1 MQILEPADLENEAT
15 AVKALIQNN
24 FEKQSPA
31 IIKVVVR
38 YASLVKVEYL
48 RIVSKVNELLLQ
60 IVVWTMSIKGEF
72 HFTELKCQF
81 KNSQSLIKVL

>member
-1 MQILEPADLENEAT
+1 MQIVEPADLENEAT

-24 FEKQSPA
+24 FEKQFPA

-38 YASLVKVEYL
+38 YANLVKGEYL

-60 IVVWTMSIKGEF
+60 IVI
-72 HFTELKCQF
+72 
-81 KNSQSLIKVL
+81 